1 MHEHRYALQVISHQ
15 KFRSIIVFL
24 LVFITT
30 ACVFGNSLFTS
41 NLQAGTEK
49 LRGRISADLMVVPA
63 EYMDSAKDMLFRGTA
78 CTLLF
83 PSDVAAHAADAEGI
97 AAVSP
102 QLYLE
107 TLAFSCCTAGG
118 LQIVAYDPKT
128 DFSVRQWSRKSTEL
142 RADEVLAG
150 HAGGFTKGASVDL
163 FGKTYTVAEVLEETG
178 MGYDQSLFLTYEAA
192 NAITGSADYA
202 YMFGERQDLISMLL
216 VKADAQTDLSAAE
229 KALASQL
236 HSDALSVYAVDEI
249 ADELSRQLRTF
260 AGFGRILNLF
270 SVLLAG
276 VALFALV
283 TLTFHQRRSTAGS
296 MLSVGIRKSTILRMF
311 LAEYL
316 WLFLAGTIAGF
327 VLVGIVF
334 LPLHDVIKTALGMP
348 YKLLSFADACRIS
361 FKTAAVNL
369 LMLAVAFSY
378 TFVRIMKT
386 EPALLTGETT

>member
-1 MHEHRYALQVISHQ
+1 M
-15 KFRSIIVFL
+15 
-24 LVFITT
+24 
-30 ACVFGNSLFTS
+30 
-41 NLQAGTEK
+41 
-49 LRGRISADLMVVPA
+49 
-63 EYMDSAKDMLFRGTA
+63 
-78 CTLLF
+78 
-83 PSDVAAHAADAEGI
+83 
-97 AAVSP
+97 
-102 QLYLE
+102 
-107 TLAFSCCTAGG
+107 
-118 LQIVAYDPKT
+118 
-128 DFSVRQWSRKSTEL
+128 
-142 RADEVLAG
+142 LAG

-236 HSDALSVYAVDEI
+236 HSDALTVVGVDEI